1 VRVFVDSSAFY
12 AILDAND
19 ENHIRAKEL
28 WTDLVAGKASLFTSS
43 YVLVETMALVQHRL
57 GIAAVRTLQEDI
69 LPVVQVQWI
78 GEGFHQAGSIAA
90 LAAGRQQL
98 SLVDCVSFEVMRA
111 LGIRA
116 AFAFDRHFDEQ
127 GVSRIPR

>member
-1 VRVFVDSSAFY
+1 VDSSAFY
-12 AILDAND
+12 AILDASD
-19 ENHIRAKEL
+19 DNHVRAKEL

-43 YVLVETMALVQHRL
+43 YVLVETMALLQQRL
-57 GIAAVRTLQEDI
+57 GMAAVRTLQEDI

-78 GEGFHQAGSIAA
+78 GEAFHQAGGIAA
-90 LAAGRQQL
+90 LAAGRPQL

-116 AFAFDRHFDEQ
+116 AFAFDRLFDEQ